1 MPGRDITA
9 GMVTGLE
16 AGVVRP
22 VLIGR
27 FDILTDPLVAWTGPG
42 TFAPAATGDP
52 ALDGQIFLGMAPY
65 IELSNVVEDQGI
77 GGPTT
82 IVISG
87 HDLDEELLQQIVRDR
102 RQWRGRSA
110 WLWLGL
116 LNADESTVVANPVRM
131 KTGVMT
137 QMVVTRDSE
146 SATVAV
152 TIDRDLGR
160 AQGALWRWLDHTRIF
175 PADDWSTFII
185 RLSNQP
191 EGITDGSLHGARP
204 GEPGG
209 PPLPPDADI
218 P

>member
-9 GMVTGLE
+9 GMVTALE
-16 AGVVRP
+16 ASAVRA

-42 TFAPAATGDP
+42 TFAPTATGDA
-52 ALDGQIFLGMAPY
+52 ALDGQTFFGMAPY

-82 IVISG
+82 IVVSG
-87 HDLDEELLQQIVRDR
+87 QDLDEELLRQIIRDK
-102 RQWRGRSA
+102 RQWRGRGA

-116 LNADESTVVANPVRM
+116 LNVDEATVIANPVRM
-131 KTGVMT
+131 KTGVIT
-137 QMVVTRDSE
+137 QMVVTRDGETAS
-146 SATVAV
+146 VAV

-160 AQGALWRWLDHTRIF
+160 AQGALWRWLDHTRIYG
-175 PADDWSTFII
+175 ADTWSTFII
-185 RLSNQP
+185 ALSNQP
-191 EGITDGSLHGARP
+191 DGITDRSLHGGP

-209 PPLPPDADI
+209 PPLDEDEELR
-218 P
+218 